1 MTRSIQATV
10 RKHRTVLTLV
20 AALATLFLLGAA
32 GGTVAAQDSISVND
46 QATASDTFTQTGQTS
61 PGVLVNASAGN
72 ESTIL
77 LTYTASSGD
86 LVVAGNETF
95 TAANLNND
103 EVVIPV
109 QNVSGF
115 PGDHTAHVVP
125 TANLSQTYGPGD
137 IVSTQTAGNIT
148 TSATATVFQGTIDFG
163 DQSVDNSIEEG
174 DSGVVTVNATLDDG
188 AGGNTNY
195 VVDVHPTDGNGQ
207 LVGTEF
213 VASTD
218 VINGSV
224 TDAPLTFER
233 VPSGGTFNEFPRYG
247 TDSYV
252 AMIHVVDDGAAVG
265 DTSSPGQYPVL
276 PHTSASGA
284 VAGGVTDNAT
294 ITATLNQSVTF
305 NDQEISGGSVDVTN
319 VSSDG
324 VNSTVIVTYQGTTAG
339 DAVIA
344 GLAGGSSGT
353 VYSDETVTV
362 DIANTSNVSGQ
373 HTAHIIPTANL
384 STAYQRGD
392 VVSTETL
399 NNISDNSAANVTLTI
414 NGQEAN
420 DLNGDGLVE
429 DVNGDGSAT
438 VADVQALFQNRN
450 DGAVQANT
458 GLFNFAGLGDG
469 RVSIFDIQAL
479 FYAVTAD
486 PPA

>member
-1 MTRSIQATV
+1 MTRSIQTTV
-10 RKHRTVLTLV
+10 RKHRTILTLV
-20 AALATLFLLGAA
+20 AALATLCLLGAA

-46 QATASDTFTQTGQTS
+46 QATASDTFTQSGQTS

-72 ESTIL
+72 ESVIL
-77 LTYTASSGD
+77 LTYTASNGD

-95 TAANLNND
+95 TAANLSND

-125 TANLSQTYGPGD
+125 AVQASQNYGPGD
-137 IVSTQTAGNIT
+137 IVSTQTADNVT
-148 TSATATVFQGTIDFG
+148 ANATATILQGTVDFTN
-163 DQSVDNSIEEG
+163 QSVDNSIEEG
-174 DSGVVTVNATLDDG
+174 DSGVVTVNATLSDG
-188 AGGNTNY
+188 TGGNTNY
-195 VVDVHPTDGNGQ
+195 AVYVHPTDDSGTI
-207 LVGTEF
+207 VGTEF
-213 VASTD
+213 VAATD

-224 TDAPLTFER
+224 TEAPLTFER
-233 VPSGGTFNEFPRYG
+233 VPASGTANEFPLVG
-247 TDSYV
+247 TDDYV

-265 DTSSPGQYPVL
+265 TQTSPGEYPVL
-276 PHTSASGA
+276 PHTSATGT
-284 VAGGVTDNAT
+284 VPGGVTNTAT
-294 ITATLNQSVTF
+294 VTATLNQSVTF
-305 NDQEISGGSVDVTN
+305 NDQEISGGSVDVAN
-319 VSSDG
+319 VNSDG
-324 VNSTVIVTYQGTTAG
+324 VNSTVIVTYQDTTTG

-353 VYSDETVTV
+353 VYSDAPVTV
-362 DIANTSNVSGQ
+362 DIANASNVSGQ

-392 VVSTETL
+392 FVSTETL
-399 NNISDNSAANVTLTI
+399 NNISDNSAASVTLTI

-429 DVNGDGSAT
+429 DVNGDGASS
-438 VADVQALFQNRN
+438 VADVQALFQNR
-450 DGAVQANT
+450 DDPAVQANP

-479 FYAVTAD
+479 FYAVTA
-486 PPA
+486 PPAT